1 MEQAVDFSACAAVEY
16 EQKDVAHGVRFVCD
30 ERKGWTPVIGKRS
43 RHKVPT
49 RLLRLR
55 APPHVRASLLSYD
68 SSAGETSHSD
78 CSLNIPA
85 GADVCFT
92 VENQAPGLQLRAL
105 AVGLPFHQELDL

>member
-1 MEQAVDFSACAAVEY
+1 M
-16 EQKDVAHGVRFVCD
+16 K
-30 ERKGWTPVIGKRS
+30 ERLDSCNRKKEL
-43 RHKVPT
+43 HKVPT
-49 RLLRLR
+49 CLLRLR
-55 APPHVRASLLSYD
+55 APPHVCASLLSYD